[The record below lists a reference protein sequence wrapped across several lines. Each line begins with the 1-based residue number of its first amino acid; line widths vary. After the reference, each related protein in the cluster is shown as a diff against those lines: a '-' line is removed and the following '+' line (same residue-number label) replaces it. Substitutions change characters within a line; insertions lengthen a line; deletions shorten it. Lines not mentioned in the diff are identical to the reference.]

1 MCIILNALPPLE
13 ESQPVRP
20 MFVILLVLIISL
32 GIVSTGRTADKAKT
46 EPSVGEEKDKKKKKK
61 PKDPNRPAFVG
72 APIPIVNP
80 TVGWGLGAIA
90 MVNYPLVKS
99 DKISPRSH
107 TAVAGFGSSNKSW
120 AAGVLQQ
127 FYFLKDDYRA
137 KLVFGGGKL
146 NSDFYGVGNY
156 AAYEF
161 SFPMGTTGVGGT
173 VSILR
178 RVIDRFYAGIQY
190 RLIWVKN
197 EIELNN
203 LDESAIGDWIRENTD
218 YDTSDLTYKT
228 EKISSGLGW
237 VFLYDS
243 RNDQFSATD
252 GWLAE
257 LNTLSYLEQFGS
269 DDVFGIFDAALNGYF
284 SITSDK
290 YVIAAR
296 LYGIYA
302 TKGTPVYFIPTM
314 GQGADLRGYTFGKY
328 RDNLLMA
335 MQAEFRWNFIWRF
348 YLVAFVGMGT
358 VADGFDDLA
367 GAPVL
372 GSYGG
377 GIRFKVLKKK
387 RLMIRVDYARG
398 AEGGAGALYFSI
410 NEAF

>member
-1 MCIILNALPPLE
+1 MGKIHEVLSPFKERQTI
-13 ESQPVRP
+13 RP
-20 MFVILLVLIISL
+20 MFVILLVLIVSL
-32 GIVSTGRTADKAKT
+32 GIVATGRAADEVKAEAPAGET
-46 EPSVGEEKDKKKKKK
+46 EKKKKK
-61 PKDPNRPAFVG
+61 PKDPNRPGFVG

-80 TVGWGLGAIA
+80 TVGWGLGAIG
-90 MVNYPLVKS
+90 MVTYPLVKS
-99 DKISPRSH
+99 DKISPRSY
-107 TAVAGFGSSNKSW
+107 TGVAGFGSSNKSW
-120 AAGVLQQ
+120 AAGAMQQ
-127 FYFLKDDYRA
+127 FYFLNDDYRA

-156 AAYEF
+156 TVYDF

-173 VSILR
+173 VTLLR

-203 LDESAIGDWIRENTD
+203 LDESVIGDWIRENTD
-218 YDTSDLTYKT
+218 YDTSDLSYKT

-237 VFLYDS
+237 VFQYDS
-243 RNDQFSATD
+243 RNNQFSATD

-296 LYGIYA
+296 LYGVYA
-302 TKGTPVYFIPTM
+302 TDSTPVYFIPTM
-314 GQGADLRGYTFGKY
+314 GQGADLRGYAYGEY
-328 RDNLLMA
+328 RDHLLLA

-348 YLVAFVGMGT
+348 YLIVFGGMGT

-367 GAPVL
+367 EAPVR
-372 GSYGG
+372 GCSGG
-377 GIRFKVLKKK
+377 VIRYNIFKHK
-387 RLMIRVDYARG
+387 RLMIRIDYGRG
-398 AEGGAGALYFSI
+398 NDDGALYFSV